1 MDRVLFTEKSSYAF
15 LMKNDMKNTTEIGR
29 YGESACCEYLR
40 NKKFKILEQ
49 NYYASH
55 NEIDIIAENKQY
67 IIFVEVKT
75 RSCSRD
81 SSFEFGTPASAVT
94 YSKQKRTLMAAQTYL
109 TQHPSKKT
117 PRIDVIEV
125 YLDRNNPLNIMKIN
139 HIEDAFG
146 N

>member
-1 MDRVLFTEKSSYAF
+1 
-15 LMKNDMKNTTEIGR
+15 MKNTTEVGR
-29 YGESACCEYLR
+29 YGESVACYYLQS
-40 NKKFKILEQ
+40 KKFKIVAQ

-75 RSCSRD
+75 RSCASERD
-81 SSFEFGTPASAVT
+81 LAFGTPAMAVT
-94 YSKQKRTLMAAQTYL
+94 ASKQRRTVAAAQSYL
-109 TQHPSKKT
+109 AEHPTSKT
-117 PRIDVIEV
+117 PRMDVLEIYLSKSKNGFPSEV
-125 YLDRNNPLNIMKIN
+125 LKIN

>member
-1 MDRVLFTEKSSYAF
+1 
-15 LMKNDMKNTTEIGR
+15 MKNDMKNTTSVGR
-29 YGESACCEYLR
+29 YGEELACEYLK

-49 NYYASH
+49 NFYSSH

-75 RSCSRD
+75 RSCTPD
-81 SSFEFGTPASAVT
+81 SDLCFGTPASAVT
-94 YSKQKRTLMAAQTYL
+94 YSKQKRTLIAAQSYL
-109 TQHPSKKT
+109 NDHHTKKA
-117 PRIDVIEV
+117 PRLDVIEV
-125 YLDRNNPLNIMKIN
+125 YLNKNDNSLLKIN

>member
-1 MDRVLFTEKSSYAF
+1 MSS
-15 LMKNDMKNTTEIGR
+15 NMKNTTSIGR
-29 YGESACCEYLR
+29 FGENVACEHL
-40 NKKFKILEQ
+40 KKQKFKILEQ

-75 RSCSRD
+75 RSCAGTLD
-81 SSFEFGTPASAVT
+81 LNFGSPASAVT
-94 YSKQKRTLMAAQTYL
+94 YSKQKRTLAAAQAYL
-109 TQHPSKKT
+109 IEHSNKKT
-117 PRIDVIEV
+117 PRLDVIEV
-125 YLDRNNPLNIMKIN
+125 YLDKTDKTVLKIN